1 MPDRPAPDHVAAWRA
16 LLTAHAELTEGIDAA
31 LREADVIPL
40 RWYDALLALYE
51 APDRRLRLAELAR
64 AALLSRSGL
73 TRLVDRL
80 EEARLLAREPCEDD
94 ARGAYAALTPDG
106 LQALRRCW
114 RVYGAE
120 IETRVGRRLTAAEA
134 RTLRG
139 LLARL
144 VEADGWR
151 GRPA

>member
-1 MPDRPAPDHVAAWRA
+1 MADRPSAEHVAAWRA
-16 LLTAHAELTEGIDAA
+16 LLSAHAGLTDQIDAS
-31 LREADVIPL
+31 LRAAGAIPL
-40 RWYDALLALYE
+40 HWYDALLALYE
-51 APDRRLRLAELAR
+51 APERRLRLADMAK

-80 EEARLLAREPCEDD
+80 EEAGLLFRQPAEDD
-94 ARGAYAALTPDG
+94 ARGAYAVLTHAG
-106 LQALRRCW
+106 VQAMRRCW

-120 IETRVGRRLTAAEA
+120 IEGRVGRRLTAADA

-144 VEADGWR
+144 VD
-151 GRPA
+151 PA

>member
-1 MPDRPAPDHVAAWRA
+1 MADRPSAEHLAAWRA
-16 LLTAHAELTEGIDAA
+16 LLTAHAELTDQIDAS
-31 LREADVIPL
+31 LRAAGAIPL

-51 APDRRLRLAELAR
+51 APDRRLRLADMAK

-80 EEARLLAREPCEDD
+80 EQAGLLVRRPAEDD
-94 ARGAYAALTPDG
+94 ARGAYAVLTHAG
-106 LQALRRCW
+106 VQAMRRCW

-120 IETRVGRRLTAAEA
+120 IESRVGRRLTAAEA
-134 RTLRG
+134 KALRE

-144 VEADGWR
+144 VEA
-151 GRPA
+151 A

>member
-1 MPDRPAPDHVAAWRA
+1 MPDRPSPDHVAAWRA
-16 LLTAHAELTEGIDAA
+16 LLTAHAELTERIYAA
-31 LREADVIPL
+31 LRDAGVIPL
-40 RWYDALLALYE
+40 RWYDALLCLYE

-80 EEARLLAREPCEDD
+80 EEAGLLTREPCEDD
-94 ARGAYAALTPDG
+94 ARGAYAVLTRDG

-120 IETRVGRRLTAAEA
+120 IEARVGRRITAAEA
-134 RTLRG
+134 RALRG
-139 LLARL
+139 LLTRL
-144 VEADGWR
+144 VQANGARD
-151 GRPA
+151 RPT

>member
-1 MPDRPAPDHVAAWRA
+1 MADRPSADHVVAWRA
-16 LLTAHAELTEGIDAA
+16 LLIAHAELTEQIDAS
-31 LREADVIPL
+31 LRAAGVIPL

-51 APDRRLRLAELAR
+51 APDRRLRLADMAR

-80 EEARLLAREPCEDD
+80 EGAGLLVRQPAADD
-94 ARGAYAALTPDG
+94 ARGAYAVLTPAG
-106 LQALRRCW
+106 LQAMRRCW

-120 IETRVGRRLTAAEA
+120 IEARVGRRLTSAEA
-134 RTLRG
+134 RALRG

-144 VEADGWR
+144 GEA
-151 GRPA
+151 A

>member
-1 MPDRPAPDHVAAWRA
+1 MADRPSAEHVGAWRA
-16 LLTAHAELTEGIDAA
+16 LLTAHAELTDQMDAS
-31 LREADVIPL
+31 LRAAGVIPL

-51 APDRRLRLAELAR
+51 ASDRRLRLADMAK

-80 EEARLLAREPCEDD
+80 EEAGLLVRQPAEDD
-94 ARGAYAALTPDG
+94 ARGAFAVLTPAG
-106 LQALRRCW
+106 LQAMRRCW
-114 RVYGAE
+114 RIYGAE
-120 IETRVGRRLTAAEA
+120 IEARVGRRLTATEA

-144 VEADGWR
+144 VEA
-151 GRPA
+151 A

>member
-1 MPDRPAPDHVAAWRA
+1 MADRPSAEHVGAWRA
-16 LLTAHAELTEGIDAA
+16 LLAAHAELTDQIDAS
-31 LREADVIPL
+31 LRAAGVIPL

-51 APDRRLRLAELAR
+51 APDRRLRLADMAK

-80 EEARLLAREPCEDD
+80 EEAGLLVRQPAEDD
-94 ARGAYAALTPDG
+94 GRGAFAVLTPAG
-106 LQALRRCW
+106 LQAMRRCW

-120 IETRVGRRLTAAEA
+120 IEARVGRRLTATEA

-139 LLARL
+139 LLARV
-144 VEADGWR
+144 VEA
-151 GRPA
+151 A

>member
-1 MPDRPAPDHVAAWRA
+1 MPPRPTADHVAAWRT
-16 LLTAHAELTEGIDAA
+16 LLTAQAELTERIDAA
-31 LREADVIPL
+31 LREAEVIPL
-40 RWYDALLALYE
+40 RWYDALLAVYE
-51 APDRRLRLAELAR
+51 APGRRLRFSEIAR

-80 EEARLLAREPCEDD
+80 EEEGLLVREPCEDD
-94 ARGAYAALTPDG
+94 ARGAWAVLTPAG
-106 LQALRRCW
+106 LEALRRCW

-120 IETRVGRRLTAAEA
+120 IEARVGRRLSAAEA

-144 VEADGWR
+144 LEESPAD
-151 GRPA
+151 

>member
-1 MPDRPAPDHVAAWRA
+1 MADRPSAEHLAAWRG
-16 LLTAHAELTEGIDAA
+16 LLTAHAELTDRIDAS
-31 LREADVIPL
+31 LRAAGVIPL

-51 APDRRLRLAELAR
+51 APDRRLRLADMAK

-80 EEARLLAREPCEDD
+80 EQAGLLVRQPAEDD
-94 ARGAYAALTPDG
+94 ARGAYAVLTPAG
-106 LQALRRCW
+106 LQAMRRCW

-120 IETRVGRRLTAAEA
+120 IEARVGRRLTAAEA
-134 RTLRG
+134 KTLRG

-144 VEADGWR
+144 GEA
-151 GRPA
+151 A

>member
-1 MPDRPAPDHVAAWRA
+1 MADRPSAEHVAAWRA
-16 LLTAHAELTEGIDAA
+16 LLTAHAELTDQIDAS
-31 LREADVIPL
+31 LRAAGVIPL

-51 APDRRLRLAELAR
+51 APDRRLRLADMAK

-80 EEARLLAREPCEDD
+80 DGAGLLVRQPAENDG
-94 ARGAYAALTPDG
+94 RGAFAVLTPAG
-106 LQALRRCW
+106 LQAMRRCW

-120 IETRVGRRLTAAEA
+120 IEARVGRRLTVAEA

-144 VEADGWR
+144 VEA
-151 GRPA
+151 A